1 MHNLGRRNSLVLRK
15 KEATVASS
23 IQTLKEQACASIDQ
37 LSETIVSVSKEIWE
51 NPELGLQE
59 HRASALLCD
68 ILSRSGLPPER
79 GIAGLP
85 TAFRTDIDGAA
96 GGPRVAILAEY
107 DALPGIGHACGHNII
122 ASSALGATLALNL
135 LRDQLPGSVRLL
147 GTPAEE
153 SAVEGAGG
161 KVPVLRSG
169 HLDGVD
175 AAIMVHPGARTT
187 AARRPSLAA
196 RSLKIEFHGKAAHAA
211 STPHLGINALDAV
224 IMTFNA
230 ISALRQ
236 QVRPDARIHGVITHG
251 GETPNVIP
259 PYTSAR
265 IRVRA
270 RDAVYLQDLYQ
281 RVLACAEGAAT
292 ATGCRLEWSEDVH
305 PYHNTIPNDVIS
317 GLIDDNLRALGLQ
330 VDAIDPTEGTGSTDF
345 GNVSQYVPS
354 SFAYLGIVP
363 KGTPGHS
370 IEIREAA
377 GSRIGAEAA
386 VNGAK
391 LLAMT
396 AIDLL
401 ANPQLLEEARQEF
414 EGAEKLTEV

>member
-1 MHNLGRRNSLVLRK
+1 MSSGSSE
-15 KEATVASS
+15 EAIMVAD
-23 IQTLKEQACASIDQ
+23 IQALKDQACSSIDQ
-37 LSETIVSVSKEIWE
+37 LSEKLISVSKDIWE

-68 ILSRSGLPPER
+68 VLTDSGLPPER

-85 TAFRTDIDGAA
+85 TAFRADFEGSSS
-96 GGPRVAILAEY
+96 GPRVAILAEY
-107 DALPGIGHACGHNII
+107 DALPGMGHACGHNII
-122 ASSALGATLALNL
+122 ASSAIGATLALNL
-135 LRDQLPGSVRLL
+135 LRDQLPGSVRIL

-161 KVPVLRSG
+161 KVPILRGG
-169 HLDGVD
+169 HLDDVD

-196 RSLKIEFHGKAAHAA
+196 RALKLEFFGKAAHAA
-211 STPHLGINALDAV
+211 SSPHLGLNALDAV
-224 IMTFNA
+224 IQTFNA
-230 ISALRQ
+230 INALRQ

-259 PYTSAR
+259 PYAAAR

-270 RDAVYLQDLYQ
+270 RDALYLQDLYA
-281 RVLACAEGAAT
+281 RVLACAQGAAT
-292 ATGCRLEWSEDVH
+292 ATGTRLESKEDVH
-305 PYHNTIPNDVIS
+305 PYHNTVPNDVIS
-317 GLIDDNLRALGLQ
+317 TLIDDNLRALGLE
-330 VDAIDPTEGTGSTDF
+330 VDAIDPADGTGSTDF
-345 GNVSQYVPS
+345 GNVSQYVPA

-377 GSRIGAEAA
+377 GSRVGNEAA
-386 VNGAK
+386 INGAK
-391 LLAMT
+391 VLAMT

-401 ANPQLLEEARQEF
+401 LNASLVSEAKTEF
-414 EGAEKLTEV
+414 EGAERLVEV

>member
-1 MHNLGRRNSLVLRK
+1 MV
-15 KEATVASS
+15 SS
-23 IQTLKEQACASIDQ
+23 IESLKDQACRSIDE
-37 LSETIVSVSKEIWE
+37 LAEKIVTVSKEIWE

-59 HRASALLCD
+59 FKASALLCD
-68 ILSRSGLPPER
+68 VLDQSGLPVDR

-85 TAFRTDIDGAA
+85 TAFRAEFEGTAP
-96 GGPRVAILAEY
+96 GPRVAILAEY
-107 DALPGIGHACGHNII
+107 DALPGMGHACGHNII

-161 KVPVLRSG
+161 KVPILRGG
-169 HLDGVD
+169 HLGDVD

-196 RSLKIEFHGKAAHAA
+196 RALKIEFFGKAAHAA
-211 STPHLGINALDAV
+211 SSPHMGLNALDAV
-224 IMTFNA
+224 IQTFNS
-230 ISALRQ
+230 INALRQ

-251 GETPNVIP
+251 GETPNIIP
-259 PYTSAR
+259 PYTAAR

-270 RDAVYLQDLYQ
+270 RDAVYLQDLYA
-281 RVLACAEGAAT
+281 RVLACAEGAAL
-292 ATGCRLEWSEDVH
+292 ATGTRLEWTEDVH
-305 PYHNTIPNDVIS
+305 PYHNTVPNDVIS
-317 GLIDDNLRALGLQ
+317 GLIDDNLRSLGLQ
-330 VDAIDPTEGTGSTDF
+330 VDAIDPTDGTGSTDF
-345 GNVSQYVPS
+345 GNVSQSVPS

-377 GSRIGAEAA
+377 GSRVGSEAA
-386 VNGAK
+386 INGAK

-401 ANPQLLEEARQEF
+401 LSPALVAEARSEF
-414 EGAEKLTEV
+414 EGAEKLVEA